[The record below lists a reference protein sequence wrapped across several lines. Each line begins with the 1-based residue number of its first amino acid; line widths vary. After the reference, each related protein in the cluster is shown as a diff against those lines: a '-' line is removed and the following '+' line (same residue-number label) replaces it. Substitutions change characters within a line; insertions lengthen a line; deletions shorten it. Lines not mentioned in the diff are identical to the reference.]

1 MTQRRRWSFL
11 MPPLEHPPILWL
23 DDLYRGV
30 LTGSGRI
37 LLWGAIISCLSL
49 LASGSYLIA
58 VSLGFAVSGLVL
70 SYVLGFCFRPPLEI
84 TVDRDRVPR
93 AYADS
98 LLHYRVEIRN
108 RSEVHLKQV
117 LVEERG
123 LVPELRLASEAAR
136 IDDLPPGESRSAVL
150 ALNCRRRGIYR
161 LEQLQIT
168 TSLPVGF
175 TKVGRK
181 FRNEKPLVVLPRPSG
196 IDCQKILSAARFQ
209 ESTAGQATPRGRS
222 PELKSLR
229 DWRSGDQIHD
239 IHWRA
244 TARRGELICKEYVL
258 QENRSCMLFL
268 DVEARSASDEKQL
281 DAIISIASDLVKEAP
296 RCDCDLNVIYPEQLR
311 AIRSSNAD
319 PAQISRKLN
328 EIAGLESVR
337 RIDFNAVIVKSFKNC
352 RADCAVLLFTKV
364 DGRRK
369 KFVEE
374 LRGMGL
380 RLAIV
385 VDQSQRVPNTWSED
399 SFVEV
404 CSWLH

>member
-1 MTQRRRWSFL
+1 
-11 MPPLEHPPILWL
+11 
-23 DDLYRGV
+23 
-30 LTGSGRI
+30 
-37 LLWGAIISCLSL
+37 
-49 LASGSYLIA
+49 
-58 VSLGFAVSGLVL
+58 
-70 SYVLGFCFRPPLEI
+70 
-84 TVDRDRVPR
+84 
-93 AYADS
+93 
-98 LLHYRVEIRN
+98 
-108 RSEVHLKQV
+108 
-117 LVEERG
+117 
-123 LVPELRLASEAAR
+123 
-136 IDDLPPGESRSAVL
+136 
-150 ALNCRRRGIYR
+150 
-161 LEQLQIT
+161 
-168 TSLPVGF
+168 
-175 TKVGRK
+175 
-181 FRNEKPLVVLPRPSG
+181 
-196 IDCQKILSAARFQ
+196 
-209 ESTAGQATPRGRS
+209 
-222 PELKSLR
+222 
-229 DWRSGDQIHD
+229 
-239 IHWRA
+239 
-244 TARRGELICKEYVL
+244 
-258 QENRSCMLFL
+258 MLFL
-268 DVEARSASDEKQL
+268 DAEARSASDEKQL

-385 VDQSQRVPNTWSED
+385 VDQSQRVPNAWSED